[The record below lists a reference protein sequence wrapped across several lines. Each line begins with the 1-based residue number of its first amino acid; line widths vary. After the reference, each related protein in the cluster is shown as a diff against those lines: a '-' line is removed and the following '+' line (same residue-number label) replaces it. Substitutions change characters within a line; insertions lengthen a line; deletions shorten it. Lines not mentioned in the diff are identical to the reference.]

1 MARPKVEKNAMWCL
15 RTTKIPALSEKSY
28 KSERDYVKV
37 QYPVG
42 FRGKVHLDFEFAPIQ
57 SVLIRSRNKCLR
69 QRVSTTQENQSKLQR
84 DWKVCTFTLIMH
96 GNICSF

>member
-1 MARPKVEKNAMWCL
+1 M
-15 RTTKIPALSEKSY
+15 
-28 KSERDYVKV
+28 KV

-42 FRGKVHLDFEFAPIQ
+42 FRGKVHLGSEFAPIQ

-69 QRVSTTQENQSKLQR
+69 QRVSTTQENQLKLQR